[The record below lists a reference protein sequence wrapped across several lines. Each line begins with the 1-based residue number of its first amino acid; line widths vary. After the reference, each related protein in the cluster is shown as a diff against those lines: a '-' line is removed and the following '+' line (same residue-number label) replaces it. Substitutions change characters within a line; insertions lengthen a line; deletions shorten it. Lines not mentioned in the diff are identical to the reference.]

1 MQFDHLKRRQF
12 IALLGGA
19 AAWPLGAHGQQAAM
33 PEIGFLNG
41 GSAQGY
47 ARMSAAFLKG
57 LGEAGYVDGRNVAVE
72 YRWAEGQNG
81 RLPALAADLVQRQV
95 ALIAATST
103 PAALAAKAATTAIPI
118 VFETAAD
125 PVQLGLVAGL
135 SRPGGNLTG
144 VTMINLE
151 VAPKRLELLHE
162 LLPEARTM
170 ALLVNPANPAVAEA
184 AASEM
189 LVAARTLGLELRV
202 LNAADESDLE
212 EAFSNLSRLR
222 VGGLVIT
229 AGDPFF
235 AGRARSLAALAM
247 QHAVPTVSANPE
259 FVVAGGL
266 ASYGSDIVN
275 AYRLTGGYAGRI
287 LKGEKPGDLP
297 VQQATKIELSINLKA
312 ARALGITVPLTVIG
326 RADEVID

>member
-1 MQFDHLKRRQF
+1 MQ
-12 IALLGGA
+12 
-19 AAWPLGAHGQQAAM
+19 
-33 PEIGFLNG
+33 IGFVASLNH
-41 GSAQGY
+41 
-47 ARMSAAFLKG
+47 
-57 LGEAGYVDGRNVAVE
+57 
-72 YRWAEGQNG
+72 
-81 RLPALAADLVQRQV
+81 
-95 ALIAATST
+95 
-103 PAALAAKAATTAIPI
+103 
-118 VFETAAD
+118 
-125 PVQLGLVAGL
+125 
-135 SRPGGNLTG
+135 PGANMTG
-144 VTMINLE
+144 VSQLS
-151 VAPKRLELLHE
+151 VVVGPKLLQLLHE
-162 LLPEARTM
+162 AVPSAAVM

-266 ASYGSDIVN
+266 ASYGSDIVK
-275 AYRLTGGYAGRI
+275 RLSPHRRLCGPY
-287 LKGEKPGDLP
+287 
-297 VQQATKIELSINLKA
+297 S
-312 ARALGITVPLTVIG
+312 
-326 RADEVID
+326 